1 MSDAELLPK
10 SDPIFVSTARK
21 DGFTLISDFT
31 FEAAFRRL
39 FVYNILFEDAEVD
52 GQYFD
57 IQPDSKVLGISAAG
71 CGLASMVR
79 FQPRHIDA
87 VDINGHH
94 LALASLKMKAA
105 RDLSSYGL
113 LYDLFGHGWVTKPED
128 IVRRLVSG
136 LPTWLEKYW
145 KRHYG
150 RFDRSLYQQGLT
162 AWMLGQLR
170 RHMGMGTAWMHDF
183 VQMSREER
191 METVRALTEP
201 VLRKPHVSGLLK
213 SPLQQLALGVNFSQ
227 KDRMLQEGDNDIV
240 DFIIRHLQRVAG
252 TDVETNWFA
261 WYAAAGHYNHDHP
274 EAVPPYLRR
283 KSHETS
289 KQAPTSFGFHHR
301 SIFNVLEDAQPNTW
315 THYSLCD
322 AVDWM
327 PREVQLRLLNE
338 ILRTALP
345 GAMVLMRSVDN
356 KNIVEEC
363 GLEKRFRHLAPQS
376 RQASLDE
383 RSCQY
388 QRVDF
393 FQVLQ

>member
-1 MSDAELLPK
+1 MRDL
-10 SDPIFVSTARK
+10 
-21 DGFTLISDFT
+21 T

-57 IQPDSKVLGISAAG
+57 LGPDSKVLGISAAG

-79 FQPRHIDA
+79 FQPKQIDA

-94 LALASLKMKAA
+94 LALASLKMSAA
-105 RDLSSYGL
+105 RDLQSYGL
-113 LYDLFGHGWVTKPED
+113 FYDLFGHGWVTTPED
-128 IVRRLVSG
+128 TIRRLSST
-136 LPTWLEKYW
+136 LPGWIQKYW
-145 KRHYG
+145 KRHYK
-150 RFDRSLYQQGLT
+150 RFDHSLYQQGLT
-162 AWMLGQLR
+162 AWMLKEMRKHVGL
-170 RHMGMGTAWMHDF
+170 GTEWMHNF
-183 VQMSREER
+183 VGKSREER
-191 METVRALTEP
+191 MATMRSLAEP
-201 VLRKPHVSGLLK
+201 ALRKPIIERLLK

-227 KDRMLQEGDNDIV
+227 RDRLLGEGDRDII
-240 DFIIRHLQRVAG
+240 DYMLRHVERVAG

-261 WYAAAGHYNHDHP
+261 WYAAAGHYNHEHP
-274 EAVPPYLRR
+274 DAVPPYLRR
-283 KSHETS
+283 KSHQDS
-289 KQAPTSFGFHHR
+289 VNSPTNFDFHHR
-301 SIFNVLEDAQPNTW
+301 SIFDVLGDAGPNTW

-327 PREVQLRLLNE
+327 PRDVQLALMSE

-345 GAMVLMRSVDN
+345 GAMVLMRSVDD

-363 GLEKRFRHLAPQS
+363 GLSDRLRHLAPQS
-376 RQASLDE
+376 AQATIDE

-393 FQVLQ
+393 FQVCA